1 MITARRFMH
10 RLRWHPSE
18 RFEDYEVIVV
28 HRGAL
33 NDLKAIPCS
42 LIKELYAD
50 GFEYG
55 EGSFL
60 TFIPFHRVVEIRSL
74 RNGRVVWRRSSRI
87 KLLKGS

>member
-10 RLRWHPSE
+10 KLRWHPLD

-33 NDLKAIPCS
+33 NGLRAIPCS
-42 LIKELYAD
+42 LIKELYSG

-55 EGSFL
+55 EGGSL
-60 TFIPFHRVVEIRSL
+60 TFIPFHRIVEIRNL
-74 RNGRVVWRRSSRI
+74 RDGRVVWRRSSKL